1 MEKFK
6 SFKVDMSDN
15 SVITTENV
23 IHIGEIIALC
33 ALKTR
38 IMKTGIN
45 FDGLYQGLVYDI
57 YRKSDSLEP
66 FSDGYDIANTAIVF
80 LCQHIGKCLG
90 DTISDRYGKPATV
103 RQCCYRYVDTYLYY
117 QYVTPIE
124 SWVSLDY
131 ESVKEPSVDFE
142 IYTASEDEYTVV
154 DDKISAMKLKKNE
167 NNVLC
172 CYMAGLG
179 HIETAKTLNLDRTS
193 VWRCRQ
199 KVKAK
204 YISKFC

>member
-38 IMKTGIN
+38 IKKTGIN
-45 FDGLYQGLVYDI
+45 FDGLYQGLVHDI

-80 LCQHIGKCLG
+80 LCQHIGKCLS

-103 RQCCYRYVDTYLYY
+103 RQYCYRYVDTYLYY

-124 SWVSLDY
+124 SWVSLDD

-167 NNVLC
+167 NNVLY

-179 HIETAKTLNLDRTS
+179 HIETAKTLNLDRTT

>member
-38 IMKTGIN
+38 IKKTGLN
-45 FDGLYQGLVYDI
+45 FDGLYQSLVHDI
-57 YRKSDSLEP
+57 YRKSDSIES

-124 SWVSLDY
+124 SWVSLND

-154 DDKISAMKLKKNE
+154 DDKTSAMKLRKNE

-179 HIETAKTLNLDRTS
+179 HTETAKVLNVNRTT

-199 KVKAK
+199 KIKGK

>member
-38 IMKTGIN
+38 IKKTGIN
-45 FDGLYQGLVYDI
+45 FDDLYQGLVHDI
-57 YRKSDSLEP
+57 YRKIDCIEP
-66 FSDGYDIANTAIVF
+66 FTDGYDIANTAIVF
-80 LCQHIGKCLG
+80 LCQHIGKHLG
-90 DTISDRYGKPATV
+90 TTISDRYGKPATV
-103 RQCCYRYVDTYLYY
+103 RQCCYRYVDTYVYY

-124 SWVSLDY
+124 SWVSLDD

-167 NNVLC
+167 NNVLS

-179 HIETAKTLNLDRTS
+179 HIETAKTLNLDRTT

-199 KVKAK
+199 KIKGK

>member
-15 SVITTENV
+15 SVITTENI

-33 ALKTR
+33 ALKTC
-38 IMKTGIN
+38 IKKTGIN
-45 FDGLYQGLVYDI
+45 FDGLYQGLVHDI
-57 YRKSDSLEP
+57 YRKSDSIEP
-66 FSDGYDIANTAIVF
+66 FTDGYDIANTAIVF
-80 LCQHIGKCLG
+80 LCQHIGKRLG
-90 DTISDRYGKPATV
+90 DIIFDRYGKPATV

-117 QYVTPIE
+117 QYVMPIE
-124 SWVSLDY
+124 SWVSLDD

-142 IYTASEDEYTVV
+142 TYTASEDEYTVV
-154 DDKISAMKLKKNE
+154 DNKISAMKLKKNE
-167 NNVLC
+167 NNVLS

-179 HIETAKTLNLDRTS
+179 HTETAKVLNINCTT

>member
-38 IMKTGIN
+38 IKKTGIN
-45 FDGLYQGLVYDI
+45 FDGLYQGLIHDI
-57 YRKSDSLEP
+57 YRKSDSIEP
-66 FSDGYDIANTAIVF
+66 FTDGYDIANTAIVF
-80 LCQHIGKCLG
+80 LCQHIGKRLG
-90 DTISDRYGKPATV
+90 DTIPDRYGKPATV

-117 QYVTPIE
+117 QYVMPIE
-124 SWVSLDY
+124 SWVSLDD
-131 ESVKEPSVDFE
+131 EFVKEPSVDFK

-167 NNVLC
+167 NNVLS

-179 HIETAKTLNLDRTS
+179 HIETAKTLNLDRTT

-199 KVKAK
+199 KFKGK

>member
-38 IMKTGIN
+38 IKKTGIN
-45 FDGLYQGLVYDI
+45 FDDLYQGLVHDI
-57 YRKSDSLEP
+57 YRKSDSIEP
-66 FSDGYDIANTAIVF
+66 FTDGYDIANTAIVF
-80 LCQHIGKCLG
+80 LCQHIGKRLG
-90 DTISDRYGKPATV
+90 DTIPDRYGKPATV

-124 SWVSLDY
+124 SWVSLDD

-142 IYTASEDEYTVV
+142 FYTASENEYTVV

-167 NNVLC
+167 NNVLS

-179 HIETAKTLNLDRTS
+179 HTETAKVLNLDRTT

>member
-1 MEKFK
+1 MENFK

-38 IMKTGIN
+38 IKKTGIN
-45 FDGLYQGLVYDI
+45 FDGLYQGLVHDI
-57 YRKSDSLEP
+57 YRKSDSVEP
-66 FSDGYDIANTAIVF
+66 FTDGYDIANTAIVF
-80 LCQHIGKCLG
+80 LCQHIGKHLG

-117 QYVTPIE
+117 QYVMPIE
-124 SWVSLDY
+124 SWVSLDD
-131 ESVKEPSVDFE
+131 EFVKEPSVDFK

-167 NNVLC
+167 NNVLS

-179 HIETAKTLNLDRTS
+179 HIETAKMLNLDRTT

-199 KVKAK
+199 KIKGK

>member
-38 IMKTGIN
+38 IKKTGLN
-45 FDGLYQGLVYDI
+45 FDGLYQGLAHDI
-57 YRKSDSLEP
+57 YRKSDSIEP

-80 LCQHIGKCLG
+80 LCQHIGKCLCN
-90 DTISDRYGKPATV
+90 TISDRYGKPATV
-103 RQCCYRYVDTYLYY
+103 RQCCYRYVDAYLYH

-124 SWVSLDY
+124 SRVSLDD
-131 ESVKEPSVDFE
+131 ESVKEPSVDFK

-167 NNVLC
+167 NNVLS

-179 HIETAKTLNLDRTS
+179 HIETAKTLNLDRTT

-199 KVKAK
+199 KIKGK

>member
-15 SVITTENV
+15 SIITTENI

-38 IMKTGIN
+38 IKKTGIN
-45 FDGLYQGLVYDI
+45 FDGLYQGLVHDI
-57 YRKSDSLEP
+57 YRKSNSIEP
-66 FSDGYDIANTAIVF
+66 FTDGYDVANTAIAF
-80 LCQHIGKCLG
+80 LCQHIGQRLG

-124 SWVSLDY
+124 SWVSLDD
-131 ESVKEPSVDFE
+131 ESVREPSVDFE

-167 NNVLC
+167 NNVLS

-179 HIETAKTLNLDRTS
+179 HIETAKTLNLDRTT

-199 KVKAK
+199 KVKTK